1 MRKIISMLLAAWTV
15 TVLAVEFDSPARI
28 SGVTDKDPLTYA
40 PGEKM
45 TFTLKLAD
53 LGQAIP
59 ENSRIWWK
67 RTGDDGQVLTGSL
80 PSTPPPGEVRAFRES
95 PRKLREFV
103 DAMNARKVDFV
114 VELGDFAVYAYG
126 RVMVTGFRK
135 ARSVCW

>member
-15 TVLAVEFDSPARI
+15 TVLAVEFDSPTRI

-80 PSTPPPGEVRAFRES
+80 PSTPDG
-95 PRKLREFV
+95 
-103 DAMNARKVDFV
+103 
-114 VELGDFAVYAYG
+114 
-126 RVMVTGFRK
+126 
-135 ARSVCW
+135 